1 MGFPILICDDSLLA
15 RKVAHKALPEDWD
28 VTVTYASNG
37 LEAIQALRQQHY
49 GLLLLDL
56 TMPEMDGVEVLQ
68 AIRGEKLEVFVVVI
82 SGDIQP
88 QMRERVMQ
96 LGALEFI
103 PKPADRQRLQQ
114 ILQDFGLY
122 RVQEEIQDNL
132 SYA

>member
-1 MGFPILICDDSLLA
+1 MGFPILICDDSSLA
-15 RKVAHKALPEDWD
+15 RKVANKALPDDWD
-28 VTVTYASNG
+28 TSVTFATNG
-37 LEAIQALRQQHY
+37 VEAMAALREQHY

-56 TMPEMDGVEVLQ
+56 TMPEMDGIEVLE
-68 AIRGEKLEVFVVVI
+68 AIRHEKLEVFVVVI

-88 QMRERVMQ
+88 QMRERVIQ

-103 PKPADRQRLQQ
+103 PKPVNGQHLKQ

-122 RVQEEIQDNL
+122 RCGEKVEENL

>member
-15 RKVAHKALPEDWD
+15 RKSAKRALPDDWD
-28 VTVTYASNG
+28 TSVTFASNG
-37 LEAIQALRQQHY
+37 VEAVELLRQQHY

-56 TMPEMDGVEVLQ
+56 TMPQMDGVEVLEV
-68 AIRGEKLEVFVVVI
+68 IRQEKLEVFVIVI

-96 LGALEFI
+96 LGALAFI
-103 PKPADRQRLQQ
+103 AKPVSPEQLQQ
-114 ILQDFGLY
+114 VLTDFGLY
-122 RVQEEIQDNL
+122 REQRAMQENL

>member
-15 RKVAHKALPEDWD
+15 RKSAKRALPEGWD
-28 VTVTYASNG
+28 VTVTFAKHG
-37 LEAIQALRQQHY
+37 AEAIEALREQHY

-56 TMPEMDGVEVLQ
+56 TMPEMDGVQVLE
-68 AIRGEKLEVFVVVI
+68 AIRREKLEVFVVVI

-103 PKPADRQRLQQ
+103 SKPVNGQRLQKV
-114 ILQDFGLY
+114 LEDFGLY
-122 RVQEEIQDNL
+122 RGSPGLEENL

>member
-15 RKVAHKALPEDWD
+15 RKSAKRALPDDWD
-28 VTVTYASNG
+28 TSVAFATNG
-37 LEAIQALRQQHY
+37 AEAIAALRQQHY

-56 TMPEMDGVEVLQ
+56 TMPQMDGVQVLE
-68 AIRGEKLEVFVVVI
+68 AIRREKLEVFVVVI

-96 LGALEFI
+96 LGALAFI
-103 PKPADRQRLQQ
+103 PKPVNGALLQQ
-114 ILQDFGLY
+114 VLQDFGLY
-122 RVQEEIQDNL
+122 RCGPPVQENL